1 MDLSTGKIFA
11 ILGLIIIVIIY
22 FSDKVSGPI
31 KSKHGEKVVGAHG
44 ILISARGVE
53 RNDKQA
59 YKLLLILFAISM
71 IIIFATT
78 E

>member
-22 FSDKVSGPI
+22 FSDKVIGPI